1 MGDPLP
7 NGWPGYVRRQLP
19 AACLRL
25 PRGVVLLPAPAA
37 VDLTPPTAGMT
48 LTPAANSN
56 GWNNT
61 SPVTVKII
69 ASDIGSGVSQILYWV
84 DGGPV
89 NSVAASSATLSVS
102 GGGAHTVG
110 VRVIDNAGNISPQ
123 YTQPVKIDLSGTQ

>member
-1 MGDPLP
+1 
-7 NGWPGYVRRQLP
+7 
-19 AACLRL
+19 
-25 PRGVVLLPAPAA
+25 VVLLPAPAA

-69 ASDIGSGVSQILYWV
+69 ASDIGSDVSQILYWV